1 MLEESQLIQR
11 IRKKACDNDKY
22 GGCSQAVLAALQ
34 EKLNIGDLITLKSAT
49 ILPGGGGW
57 RDETCG
63 ALIGALMALGLV
75 TGRDNLKNTD
85 K

>member
-11 IRKKACDNDKY
+11 IGEKACGNDKY
-22 GGCSQAVLAALQ
+22 GG
-34 EKLNIGDLITLKSAT
+34 
-49 ILPGGGGW
+49 W
-57 RDETCG
+57 RGETCG